1 MDMAMLQAMLNE
13 STVVDL
19 QKKMQKEKRAAAKA
33 EKKKARKNVRQAM
46 DQVSERIDAELA
58 ASKSGNGTND
68 LRRRCGWRTRG
79 RPWRAWASTGA
90 ITALP
95 R

>member
-33 EKKKARKNVRQAM
+33 EKKKARKKAPG
-46 DQVSERIDAELA
+46 DGPGLERIDAELA

-68 LRRRCGWRTRG
+68 VRRRGWRTRG
-79 RPWRAWASTGA
+79 RPRAWASTGA